1 MLPDIFFV
9 GGVESLSLTRAEFAL
24 DLSDRTKATAA
35 ILHKKPTGLRFRP
48 QEVSF
53 PVTYRQQ
60 NGLAC
65 LPYIRNDTRLKIV
78 IAWLFYLILGGNI
91 KKFSCSARDIIDS
104 SNY

>member
-1 MLPDIFFV
+1 M
-9 GGVESLSLTRAEFAL
+9 SLTRAEFAL

-65 LPYIRNDTRLKIV
+65 PTSEMTPVSKLSLLGYSILSWAETLKI
-78 IAWLFYLILGGNI
+78 LMFRPRHY
-91 KKFSCSARDIIDS
+91 
-104 SNY
+104 